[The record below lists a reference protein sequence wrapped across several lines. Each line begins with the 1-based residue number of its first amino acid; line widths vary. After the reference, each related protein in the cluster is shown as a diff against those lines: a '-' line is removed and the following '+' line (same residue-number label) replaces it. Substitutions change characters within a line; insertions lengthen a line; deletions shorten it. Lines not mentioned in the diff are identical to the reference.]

1 MEHFQHS
8 YVLIIIRIRRRRKC
22 TKTYFNQIIHAITVA
37 TQDKKELT
45 CPFSKAF

>member
-1 MEHFQHS
+1 MEYFQHS
-8 YVLIIIRIRRRRKC
+8 DGLIIIKRRRRTS
-22 TKTYFNQIIHAITVA
+22 TKTYFNQIIHPITVV